1 MKADFAASREA
12 VRKAGRTTRYLIALS
27 VGLMLAL
34 AGAFLHLSSR
44 QNSLQDSIREDALWA
59 VYQLDREARTL
70 SERLH
75 GVSETADG
83 PTLKSLT
90 TRYDI
95 LYSRLSILD
104 NGQYAPHFVAS
115 ERIGRRRDQVRE
127 IVLGLEPIFN
137 DIARGGLLSA
147 DALASLRAKLPELLQ
162 YTNDLLTFTN
172 TTVSTARADSRDFVM
187 RLQNISAAFV
197 VALMLTIGL
206 LVLNLKRQLSVMR
219 RASEHLERMTENL
232 SEAYE
237 AAEAGNRAKSQF
249 MATVGHEIRTPLN
262 AILGMAELMSRT
274 ALSAENREN
283 VRVIT
288 SSGTALLEVINE
300 ILDFAKLEHG
310 EQPAENLPFDARA
323 LVRDSLRIMEGR
335 AREQGDRLTCSCGIE
350 GESWYYGDPTQL
362 RRVVLNLVSNAV
374 KFTENGTIHVKAA
387 DTVGADGRPRLRFE
401 VSDTGIGI
409 PEDALHRLF
418 NAFSQVD
425 GTISRRYGGTGL
437 GLAICKRIVESLGGE
452 IGVESAPG
460 RGSLFWFEV
469 PAERAPPQAAPAEQ
483 PATLPPPRL
492 DILLVEDNEVNRQ
505 VATRFLE
512 RLGQTVTVAV
522 DGAEAVAMAKDHLYD
537 LILMDMQM
545 PVMDG
550 IAATREIRRLG
561 GILGRVPIVAMT
573 ANASDTDRKL
583 CMEVGMNG
591 FEAKPIGS
599 ARLAALLAEHGGPA
613 ASANGASRERP
624 VEPPP
629 PLAAATIHAAPA
641 AGSMRDEGRHAELV
655 DAIGEDG
662 FEQLLGVFFDD
673 ATALLSDL
681 HRAMGSHDHE
691 LLDRSLHSLKGS
703 ASNLGFTQ
711 VAELAESLRS
721 TRLDDAALARVAT
734 EIARLNDHQSRRAA

>member
-1 MKADFAASREA
+1 LKADFAASREA

-75 GVSETADG
+75 GVSETSDTA
-83 PTLKSLT
+83 TLKNLI

-115 ERIGRRRDQVRE
+115 ERISNRRNQVRE
-127 IVLGLEPIFN
+127 IVLGIEPVFN
-137 DIARGGLLSA
+137 DIARGNSLTTSA
-147 DALASLRAKLPELLQ
+147 LVDLRAKLPELLQ
-162 YTNDLLTFTN
+162 HTNDLLTFTN
-172 TTVSTARADSRDFVM
+172 ASVSSARADSRDFVM
-187 RLQNISAAFV
+187 RLQNIAAIFV
-197 VALMLTIGL
+197 VALMMSIGL

-219 RASEHLERMTENL
+219 RASEHLERMTEKL

-262 AILGMAELMSRT
+262 AILGMAELMSGT
-274 ALSAENREN
+274 TLSAENREN

-323 LVRDSLRIMEGR
+323 LVKDSLRIMEGR
-335 AREQGDRLTCSCGIE
+335 AREQGDTLTCSCGIE

-374 KFTENGTIHVKAA
+374 KFTENGTIHVKAS
-387 DTVGADGRPRLRFE
+387 DSRSPDGSPRLRFE
-401 VSDTGIGI
+401 ISDTGIGI

-469 PAERAPPQAAPAEQ
+469 PAERAPAQAPMAEQ
-483 PATLPPPRL
+483 PVASVPPPCL

-512 RLGQTVTVAV
+512 RLGQSVTIAV
-522 DGAEAVAMAKDHLYD
+522 DGAEAVAMARDHLYD

-550 IAATREIRRLG
+550 IAATREIRRLD

-573 ANASDTDRKL
+573 ANASDTDRNL

-591 FEAKPIGS
+591 FEAKPISS
-599 ARLAALLAEHGGPA
+599 ARLARLLTEHGGQA
-613 ASANGASRERP
+613 APHGMALDRQVEAS
-624 VEPPP
+624 VS
-629 PLAAATIHAAPA
+629 APA
-641 AGSMRDEGRHAELV
+641 AAASPTAGIRDEGRYAELV
-655 DAIGEDG
+655 EAIGQDG

-673 ATALLSDL
+673 ATSLLSDL

-721 TRLDDAALARVAT
+721 KRLDEAALARVAA
-734 EIARLNDHQSRRAA
+734 EIARLNDTQGQQAA

>member
-44 QNSLQDSIREDALWA
+44 QNSLRDSIREDALWA

-75 GVSETADG
+75 SVSETSDAA
-83 PTLKSLT
+83 TLKNLT

-115 ERIGRRRDQVRE
+115 ARISHRRNQVRE
-127 IVLGLEPIFN
+127 IVLGFEPVFN
-137 DIARGGLLSA
+137 DVARGDSLTTSA
-147 DALASLRAKLPELLQ
+147 LVDLRAKLPELLQ
-162 YTNDLLTFTN
+162 HTNDLLTFTN
-172 TTVSTARADSRDFVM
+172 ASVSTARSDSRDFVM
-187 RLQNISAAFV
+187 RLQNVSAAFV

-219 RASEHLERMTENL
+219 RASEHLERMTESL

-274 ALSAENREN
+274 SLSQENREN

-310 EQPAENLPFDARA
+310 GQPAENLPFDARA
-323 LVRDSLRIMEGR
+323 LVKDSLRIMEGR
-335 AREQGDRLTCSCGIE
+335 AREQGDTLTCSSGIE

-374 KFTENGTIHVKAA
+374 KFTENGTIHVKAS
-387 DTVGADGRPRLRFE
+387 DTRSRDGTPRLRFE

-452 IGVESAPG
+452 IGVESALG

-469 PAERAPPQAAPAEQ
+469 PAERAPAQAPMAE
-483 PATLPPPRL
+483 PPVASAPPPRL

-512 RLGQTVTVAV
+512 RLGQSVTIAV
-522 DGAEAVAMAKDHLYD
+522 DGAEAVAMARNHLYD

-583 CMEVGMNG
+583 CIEVGMNG
-591 FEAKPIGS
+591 FEAKPISS
-599 ARLAALLAEHGGPA
+599 ARLARLLTEHGRQA
-613 ASANGASRERP
+613 APHGVAP
-624 VEPPP
+624 DWQVE
-629 PLAAATIHAAPA
+629 TSVSAPA
-641 AGSMRDEGRHAELV
+641 AAASPTAGIRDEGRYAELV
-655 DAIGEDG
+655 DAIGQDC
-662 FEQLLGVFFDD
+662 FEQLLDVFFDD
-673 ATALLSDL
+673 ATTLLSDL
-681 HRAMGSHDHE
+681 HRAMGTHDHE
-691 LLDRSLHSLKGS
+691 LIDRCLHSLKGT

-721 TRLDDAALARVAT
+721 THLDETALARVAV
-734 EIARLNDHQSRRAA
+734 EIARLNGTQGQLSV

>member
-27 VGLMLAL
+27 VGLMAAL
-34 AGAFLHLSSR
+34 AGAFVHLSSR

-70 SERLH
+70 SERVH
-75 GVSETADG
+75 GVSETSDG

-104 NGQYAPHFVAS
+104 NGQYAPHFVSS
-115 ERIGRRRDQVRE
+115 ERIRHRRREVRE
-127 IVLGLEPIFN
+127 IVLGIEHIFN
-137 DIARGGLLSA
+137 DIGRGNSLTTS
-147 DALASLRAKLPELLQ
+147 ALADLRARMPVLLQ
-162 YTNDLLTFTN
+162 HTNELLTFTN
-172 TTVSTARADSRDFVM
+172 ATVSTARADSRDFVM
-187 RLQNISAAFV
+187 RLQNIAAVFV
-197 VALMLTIGL
+197 VALMFTIGFL
-206 LVLNLKRQLSVMR
+206 ILNLKRQLSVMR

-274 ALSAENREN
+274 ELSDENREN

-310 EQPAENLPFDARA
+310 GQPAENLPFDARA
-323 LVRDSLRIMEGR
+323 LVKDSMRIMEGR
-335 AREQGDRLTCSCGIE
+335 AREQGDVLTCSCGID
-350 GESWYYGDPTQL
+350 GDSWYYGDPTQL

-387 DTVGADGRPRLRFE
+387 DAVGADGHPRLRFE

-409 PEDALHRLF
+409 PRDALHRLF

-452 IGVESAPG
+452 IGVESTPG

-469 PAERAPPQAAPAEQ
+469 PAERAPAQETVVEQ
-483 PATLPPPRL
+483 PVESPAPRL

-512 RLGQTVTVAV
+512 RLGQSVAVAV
-522 DGAEAVAMAKDHLYD
+522 DGAQAVAMAKDHLYD

-591 FEAKPIGS
+591 FEAKPISS
-599 ARLAALLAEHGGPA
+599 ARLARLLAEHCSEVAAVPA
-613 ASANGASRERP
+613 AARERP
-624 VEPPP
+624 AE
-629 PLAAATIHAAPA
+629 APA
-641 AGSMRDEGRHAELV
+641 PVDALPLQTAAVHDEDRHAELV
-655 DAIGEDG
+655 DAIGQDG

-673 ATALLSDL
+673 AGALLSDL
-681 HRAMGSHDHE
+681 HRAMSAHDNE

-703 ASNLGFTQ
+703 ASNLGFTRM
-711 VAELAESLRS
+711 AELAESLRS
-721 TRLDDAALARVAT
+721 TRLDEAALARVAA
-734 EIARLNDHQSRRAA
+734 EIARLNDTQCKRAA